1 MANDKLKGFIFQ
13 AKIEND
19 QVVLSASKEQDGSY
33 LDNLPEAFVK
43 MDTIM
48 QKGVITLPASKENIK
63 LVEDFIK
70 EYDKL

>member
-1 MANDKLKGFIFQ
+1 MANDKLEGFIFQ

-19 QVVLSASKEQDGSY
+19 QVVLSADKEQDGSY
-33 LDNLPEAFVK
+33 LDDLPEAFVK

-48 QKGVITLPASKENIK
+48 QKGVLTLPASKENIK

>member
-1 MANDKLKGFIFQ
+1 MVNNSIKGFIFQ

-19 QVVLSASKEQDGSY
+19 QIVLSASKEQDGSY
-33 LDNLPEAFVK
+33 LDDLPKAFVK
-43 MDTIM
+43 MDIIM
-48 QKGVITLPASKENIK
+48 QKGIVTLPASKENIK